1 MSYRADV
8 AELKTN
14 LAAIVTDVR
23 HLRDSCF
30 ESNIHYRIRPLLSQH
45 LGLRRIRVVRSDLRQ
60 APADFDAR
68 VAQAADE
75 QRITDE
81 QEHRIVATDIILTA
95 RSGHDGSTVWI
106 PVQVAS
112 RIIGV
117 DISRSRQSADALAA
131 VFAEPAVP
139 VVIGY
144 RIEPADR
151 QRADAARVRYVTV
164 SESLCFADWKK

>member
-23 HLRDSCF
+23 HLWDSCF
-30 ESNIHYRIRPLLSQH
+30 ESNIHYRIGPLLSQH

-81 QEHRIVATDIILTA
+81 QEHGIVATDIILTA
-95 RSGHDGSTVWI
+95 RSGHDGSTV
-106 PVQVAS
+106 
-112 RIIGV
+112 
-117 DISRSRQSADALAA
+117 
-131 VFAEPAVP
+131 
-139 VVIGY
+139 
-144 RIEPADR
+144 
-151 QRADAARVRYVTV
+151 
-164 SESLCFADWKK
+164 